1 MFSCIVAKRA
11 GFEDLVIK
19 SRLKLKCHQ
28 HAHQASPDD
37 EFPIQFFLT
46 IHAFTVKITYY
57 YFFNDVETML
67 N

>member
-19 SRLKLKCHQ
+19 IRLKCHQ
-28 HAHQASPDD
+28 HAHQASPAYD